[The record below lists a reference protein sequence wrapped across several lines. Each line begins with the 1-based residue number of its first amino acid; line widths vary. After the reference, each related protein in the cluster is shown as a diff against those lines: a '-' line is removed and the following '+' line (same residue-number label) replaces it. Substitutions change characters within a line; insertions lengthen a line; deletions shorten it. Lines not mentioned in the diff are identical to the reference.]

1 MGRRVHR
8 VRLLLCASAAGVA
21 VFAAAAAALGACTKR
36 TFDLVATPHP
46 AGLDGLLTDVAVVP
60 GSPQAWAVG
69 TENRNNLSVPF
80 TDRFVNG
87 AWHVVAVPRSGS
99 SQRLFGVAAVSPS
112 DAWRWATT

>member
-1 MGRRVHR
+1 MGRRAHR

-21 VFAAAAAALGACTKR
+21 VFAAAPAALGACTSR
-36 TFDLVATPHP
+36 LHLVATPHP

-87 AWHVVAVPRSGS
+87 AWHAVAVPRSGS
-99 SQRLFGVAAVSPS
+99 GQRLFG
-112 DAWRWATT
+112 